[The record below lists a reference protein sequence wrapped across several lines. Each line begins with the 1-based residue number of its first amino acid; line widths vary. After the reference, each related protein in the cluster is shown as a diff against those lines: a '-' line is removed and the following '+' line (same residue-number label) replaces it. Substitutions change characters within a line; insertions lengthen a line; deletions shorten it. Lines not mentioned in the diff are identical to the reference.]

1 MIQINGNAKERYDG
15 KTLEDVLAGEGYEKS
30 RIAMEVNEEIIPKA
44 KYGEV
49 TLKDGDVVEIVSFVG
64 GGC

>member
-1 MIQINGNAKERYDG
+1 MIQINGNAKEQYDG

-30 RIAMEVNEEIIPKA
+30 RIAM
-44 KYGEV
+44 
-49 TLKDGDVVEIVSFVG
+49 DGDVVEIVSFVG

>member
-1 MIQINGNAKERYDG
+1 MVQINGVEKTQYDG
-15 KTLEDVLAGEGYEKS
+15 KTLEDVLAGEGYEKN

-44 KYGEV
+44 NYGEV
-49 TLKDGDVVEIVSFVG
+49 FLKDGDRVEIVSFVG